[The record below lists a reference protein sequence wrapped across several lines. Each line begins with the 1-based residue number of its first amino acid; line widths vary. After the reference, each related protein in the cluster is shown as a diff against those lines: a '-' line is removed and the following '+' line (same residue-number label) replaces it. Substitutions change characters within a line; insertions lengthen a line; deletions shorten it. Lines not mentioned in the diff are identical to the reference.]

1 MSQSNATAHR
11 FISME
16 HTAQEIRL
24 TPQDELIST
33 TDTRGI
39 ITYVNDRFVE
49 VSGYTAQELMG
60 SPHNMVR
67 HPDMPSAAF
76 KEMWGKLKSGQSWR
90 GIVKNRCK
98 NGGFYWV
105 DAFVSPLF
113 ENGTIVGYQ
122 SVRIQPK
129 APYVTK
135 ATHIYQR
142 LKQDKPIHKPL
153 SLMQKRLVSAVVAS
167 TGLLIAGYF
176 WGWGVIIA
184 GAVLMT
190 LNLAIFY
197 DEAFRIPAKLME
209 MQEKYDSI
217 SRYIYSGADTS
228 SILDFQLIMLQ
239 AKMNGVLGRTQDQA
253 NQLHIISD
261 QLVVT
266 TEQTYVSLDQEKNQL
281 EQLASAMEEM
291 NSTITEVAQNTHLTS
306 TNINTA
312 YELCLKSSAN
322 MKANTQKVELL
333 AKSVADA
340 ANNAHQL
347 NKEAERVANAMGE
360 IDSIAEQTNL
370 LALNAAIEAARAGEQ
385 GRGFAVVAD
394 EVRALSSRT
403 QLSTNSISR
412 SIDKMFNML
421 NAWAKEMELSRR
433 QAELCASDIQISAD
447 NVNTLYQE
455 VSEIHNFAQQ
465 NAVAAN
471 QQRQVVNEITRNIHS
486 ITQASRENL
495 AATHQISDAANNLK
509 HNAEKA
515 RGLRSAFG

>member
-1 MSQSNATAHR
+1 MSQSNVIDNRPSPMGRT
-11 FISME
+11 E
-16 HTAQEIRL
+16 QEIRL
-24 TPQDELIST
+24 TAQDELIST
-33 TDTRGI
+33 TDNRGI
-39 ITYVNDRFVE
+39 ITYVNDRFVSI
-49 VSGYTAQELMG
+49 SGYSAQELLG
-60 SPHNMVR
+60 SPHNIVR

-76 KEMWGKLKSGQSWR
+76 KEMWEKLKSGQSWR
-90 GIVKNRCK
+90 GVVKNRCK
-98 NGGFYWV
+98 NGNFYWV

-129 APYVTK
+129 AAYVTK
-135 ATHIYQR
+135 ASDIYQR
-142 LKQDKPIHKPL
+142 LKQDKSIPKPL
-153 SLMQKRLVSAVVAS
+153 SLMQKRFVSAIVAT

-184 GAVLMT
+184 GAILMS

-197 DEAFRIPAKLME
+197 DEAFRIPAQLLQ
-209 MQEKYDSI
+209 MQQKYDSI

-253 NQLHIISD
+253 NHLHAIAD

-291 NSTITEVAQNTHLTS
+291 SATIAEVAQNTHLTS
-306 TNINTA
+306 TSINTA
-312 YELCLKSSAN
+312 YDLCLKSSAN
-322 MKANTQKVELL
+322 MKANTQQIELL

-347 NKEAERVANAMGE
+347 NREAERVANAMGE

-394 EVRALSSRT
+394 QVRALSSRT
-403 QLSTNSISR
+403 QLSTNSISQ
-412 SIDKMFNML
+412 SVDKMFSML
-421 NAWAKEMELSRR
+421 NAWAKEMEQSR
-433 QAELCASDIQISAD
+433 QHAELCANDIQASAN
-447 NVNTLYQE
+447 NVNTIYQE
-455 VSEIHNFAQQ
+455 VSEIHTFAQQ
-465 NAVAAN
+465 NAVAAD
-471 QQRQVVNEITRNIHS
+471 QQRQVVNEITNNIHS
-486 ITQASRENL
+486 ITQTSSENL
-495 AATHQISDAANNLK
+495 AATHQIGDAANHLK
-509 HNAEKA
+509 HNAQKA
-515 RGLRSAFG
+515 QGLRRAFG

>member
-1 MSQSNATAHR
+1 MSQSNASANRTLNAQR
-11 FISME
+11 SD
-16 HTAQEIRL
+16 QEIRL

-33 TDTRGI
+33 TDTRGV
-39 ITYVNDRFVE
+39 ITYVNARFAE
-49 VSGYTAQELMG
+49 ISGYSAQELIG
-60 SPHNMVR
+60 SAHNLVR

-76 KEMWGKLKSGQSWR
+76 KEMWEKLKSGQSWR

-122 SVRIQPK
+122 SVRIQPQAAYVSK
-129 APYVTK
+129 ANE
-135 ATHIYQR
+135 IYQR
-142 LKQDKPIHKPL
+142 LKLDKSISKPL
-153 SLMQKRLVSAVVAS
+153 SLMQKRILSAVVAS

-184 GAVLMT
+184 GAVLMS

-197 DEAFRIPAKLME
+197 DEAFRIPAKLIE
-209 MQEKYDSI
+209 MQTKYDSI

-253 NQLHIISD
+253 NQLHAIAD
-261 QLVVT
+261 QLVVA
-266 TEQTYVSLDQEKNQL
+266 TEQTYVSLDQEKSQL
-281 EQLASAMEEM
+281 EQLSGAMEEM
-291 NSTITEVAQNTHLTS
+291 SSTITEVAQNTHLTS
-306 TNINTA
+306 TSINTA
-312 YELCLKSSAN
+312 YDLCLKSSAN
-322 MKANTQKVELL
+322 MKANTQKVEQL

-347 NKEAERVANAMGE
+347 NKEAEQVANAMGE

-403 QLSTNSISR
+403 QLSTNSISK
-412 SIDKMFNML
+412 SVDKMFTML
-421 NAWAKEMELSRR
+421 NAWAKEMEQSR
-433 QAELCASDIQISAD
+433 QHAERCASDIQLSAD

-455 VSEIHNFAQQ
+455 VSDIHTFAQQ
-465 NAVAAN
+465 NAVAAD
-471 QQRQVVNEITRNIHS
+471 QQRQVVNEIASNIHS
-486 ITQASRENL
+486 ITHSSAENL
-495 AATHQISDAANNLK
+495 AATHLIGDAAHLLK

-515 RGLRSAFG
+515 LGLRRTFG

>member
-1 MSQSNATAHR
+1 MSQSNPTASQ
-11 FISME
+11 FINMDS
-16 HTAQEIRL
+16 TVQEIRL

-33 TDTRGI
+33 TDTRGV
-39 ITYVNDRFVE
+39 ITYVNERFAE
-49 VSGYTAQELMG
+49 VSGYSTQELIG

-76 KEMWGKLKSGQSWR
+76 KEMWGKLKAGQSWR

-113 ENGTIVGYQ
+113 ENGNIVGYQ

-129 APYVTK
+129 ALYITK

-142 LKQDKPIHKPL
+142 LKQDRAIYKPL

-291 NSTITEVAQNTHLTS
+291 SSTITEVAQNTHLTS
-306 TNINTA
+306 TSINTA
-312 YELCLKSSAN
+312 YDLCLKSSAN

-347 NKEAERVANAMGE
+347 NKEAEQVANAMGE
-360 IDSIAEQTNL
+360 IDAIAEQTNL
-370 LALNAAIEAARAGEQ
+370 LALNAAIEAARAGDQ

-412 SIDKMFNML
+412 SINKMFNML
-421 NAWAKEMELSRR
+421 NTWAKEMEQSRK
-433 QAELCASDIQISAD
+433 QAELCANDIQISAD
-447 NVNTLYQE
+447 NVNIIYQE

-486 ITQASRENL
+486 ITQTSRENL
-495 AATHQISDAANNLK
+495 AATHQISDAAHHLK

-515 RGLRSAFG
+515 RGLRRAFG